1 MTSDVKRCHLL
12 PCCVEY
18 VMSTKISNKVQSKLA
33 VSKVQRT
40 QVKVLSK
47 NRVQAYCKQGK
58 EANRNAAVENAKLER

>member
-1 MTSDVKRCHLL
+1 
-12 PCCVEY
+12 
-18 VMSTKISNKVQSKLA
+18 MSTKISNKVKSKLA

-58 EANRNAAVENAKLER
+58 EANRNAAVVNAKLER

>member
-1 MTSDVKRCHLL
+1 
-12 PCCVEY
+12 
-18 VMSTKISNKVQSKLA
+18 MSTKISNKVKSKLA

-58 EANRNAAVENAKLER
+58 GANRNAAVVNATVS

>member
-1 MTSDVKRCHLL
+1 
-12 PCCVEY
+12 
-18 VMSTKISNKVQSKLA
+18 MSTKISNKVKSKLA

-58 EANRNAAVENAKLER
+58 EVNRNAAVVNATVS